1 MWFGRRWQVETAAK
15 LVSEIIDKGPPVA
28 VTLGDNTPEGEF
40 KRTVGCDKKTLGRL
54 IGRQG
59 STIGY
64 LQTHSKC
71 RIQIDRDALPEPIVT
86 VSADDEKTV
95 EAGYEMVVSTI
106 KDGPCAPAPHHR
118 LPDRSF
124 AAAATK
130 ALMMSALSYD
140 LWVSGRRR
148 RRPCRTRSGCSRP
161 PCPSSSRSTAALL
174 RWGLSPSSMV
184 PSRRCEQQLR
194 AFCLQCWRGRR

>member
-1 MWFGRRWQVETAAK
+1 MWFGPRWQVETAAK

-28 VTLGDNTPEGEF
+28 VTSGDNTPEGEF

-106 KDGPCAPAPHHR
+106 RDGPCAPA
-118 LPDRSF
+118 RS
-124 AAAATK
+124 
-130 ALMMSALSYD
+130 LLRSCRHQSSLVCSELRALS
-140 LWVSGRRR
+140 
-148 RRPCRTRSGCSRP
+148 T
-161 PCPSSSRSTAALL
+161 
-174 RWGLSPSSMV
+174 LS
-184 PSRRCEQQLR
+184 
-194 AFCLQCWRGRR
+194 

>member
-95 EAGYEMVVSTI
+95 PTTACPMLCKRCRSRTHGRNSFTWPVGNEVNHTSG
-106 KDGPCAPAPHHR
+106 HR
-118 LPDRSF
+118 ISK
-124 AAAATK
+124 AA
-130 ALMMSALSYD
+130 
-140 LWVSGRRR
+140 VI
-148 RRPCRTRSGCSRP
+148 
-161 PCPSSSRSTAALL
+161 
-174 RWGLSPSSMV
+174 
-184 PSRRCEQQLR
+184 
-194 AFCLQCWRGRR
+194 RGI

>member
-1 MWFGRRWQVETAAK
+1 MSFGRRWQVETAAK

-28 VTLGDNTPEGEF
+28 VTSGDNTPEGEF

-106 KDGPCAPAPHHR
+106 RDGPCAPAPPR
-118 LPDRSF
+118 SLDRSF

-130 ALMMSALSYD
+130 LS
-140 LWVSGRRR
+140 R
-148 RRPCRTRSGCSRP
+148 
-161 PCPSSSRSTAALL
+161 LL
-174 RWGLSPSSMV
+174 
-184 PSRRCEQQLR
+184 
-194 AFCLQCWRGRR
+194 